1 MSATVRVEH
10 VTRLKQVS
18 ATEEMLFTNT
28 SIIRVSVSLFT
39 MKGNPQ
45 LCPHH
50 CVQATL
56 LLYSEGHVLG
66 PTPSGAQVSASAI
79 DSSDL
84 HGCHFHA
91 HV

>member
-1 MSATVRVEH
+1 MSATIRVKRI
-10 VTRLKQVS
+10 TQLKHES
-18 ATEEMLFTNT
+18 GPEEMLFINK
-28 SIIRVSVSLFT
+28 SVIRVNASLLT

-66 PTPSGAQVSASAI
+66 PTPSGAQLSASAI
-79 DSSDL
+79 DSSD
-84 HGCHFHA
+84 
-91 HV
+91 